1 MAVLRNRSSQPCRRG
16 EGSGRGGPKNS
27 SWTISLQS
35 ATHWSQI
42 MMFKVGPA
50 MSFLT

>member
-1 MAVLRNRSSQPCRRG
+1 MM
-16 EGSGRGGPKNS
+16 
-27 SWTISLQS
+27 SLQS
-35 ATHWSQI
+35 ATHSSQI